1 MAVVINHLVELPS
14 QKNQT
19 LATSWARVVDALPHD
34 AWTKETALR
43 VEQGADGH
51 DSALRL
57 PLLKLI
63 ARYSE
68 TAKARLLA
76 EARGGSLE
84 ALAALGDV
92 RNLSAEAVSNAVT
105 SLSEE
110 AEQQIRDAQAGSY
123 NFGDVGR
130 TLALL
135 NAWHPASAKW
145 DLLLKLLA
153 DDAVA
158 GGHKMGAFQVL
169 ASLTDHIPDEIRT
182 PGSDCEGRRW
192 PALP

>member
-1 MAVVINHLVELPS
+1 MPAAPPTAIAAVINHLVELPS

-19 LATSWARVVDALPHD
+19 LATSWVRVVDALPDD
-34 AWTKETALR
+34 AWTEETALR
-43 VEQGADGH
+43 VGKGADGH
-51 DSALRL
+51 DPALRL

-63 ARYSE
+63 VRYSE

-92 RNLSAEAVSNAVT
+92 RNLSAEAVSNAIT

-110 AEQQIRDAQAGSY
+110 AEQQIRDAQAGNY

-130 TLALL
+130 AVTGRF
-135 NAWHPASAKW
+135 AWR
-145 DLLLKLLA
+145 L
-153 DDAVA
+153 
-158 GGHKMGAFQVL
+158 
-169 ASLTDHIPDEIRT
+169 
-182 PGSDCEGRRW
+182 
-192 PALP
+192 